1 MVGKYE
7 FENKQHAKDVVEKL
21 GVDEKGN
28 PTHNHSIVMLGNLI
42 LENAITDENGE
53 VIQDAIF
60 SVGYAVDVLWENE
73 PLKEW
78 EQFRIYPTNA
88 KHSFAGV
95 KNK

>member
-7 FENKQHAKDVVEKL
+7 FENEQHALDVIKKL
-21 GVDEKGN
+21 NENHK
-28 PTHNHSIVMLGNLI
+28 HSIVMLGNLV
-42 LENAITDENGE
+42 LENAITNESGD
-53 VIQDAIF
+53 VIQDAVF

-73 PLKEW
+73 PLNEW
-78 EQFRIYPTNA
+78 EHFKIYPTNA